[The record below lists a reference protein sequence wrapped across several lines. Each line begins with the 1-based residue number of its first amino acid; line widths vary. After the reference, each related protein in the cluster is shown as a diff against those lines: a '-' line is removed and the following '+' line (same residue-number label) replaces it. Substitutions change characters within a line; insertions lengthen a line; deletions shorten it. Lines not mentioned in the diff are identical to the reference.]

1 MTPNQLRL
9 SYKAYSQRK
18 ELEAEEYNL
27 KFKNEVT
34 MAKMQAW
41 LTANLVW
48 AKKMPKLDDLLREK
62 QQEMT
67 DEQMLEKVKVLNDL
81 FGGEVITSG
90 KE

>member
-34 MAKMQAW
+34 MAKMQSW
-41 LTANLVW
+41 LTSNLVW

-81 FGGEVITSG
+81 FGGEVIESG